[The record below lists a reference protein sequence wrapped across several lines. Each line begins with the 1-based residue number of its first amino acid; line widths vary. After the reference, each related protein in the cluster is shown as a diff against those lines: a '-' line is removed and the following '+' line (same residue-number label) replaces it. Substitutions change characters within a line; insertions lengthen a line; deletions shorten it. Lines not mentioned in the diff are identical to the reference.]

1 VAKAAYSVVGAMLVD
16 PFLNNIFQ
24 GEALKSGGLVH
35 FACLV
40 LERYFAALIVYNVH
54 EEGAWQEEEEE
65 EEREAGLSPAMTTP
79 LGFSTAGMA
88 SSPSSPSFFSVSFSL
103 SALLGFTA
111 SPSLSKFLLTVSLL
125 SQTRAMVG
133 SVTTTYNQSRRVEG
147 LASPIKLK

>member
-1 VAKAAYSVVGAMLVD
+1 MLVD

-40 LERYFAALIVYNVH
+40 LERYFAALVVYNVH

-79 LGFSTAGMA
+79 LGFSTAGM
-88 SSPSSPSFFSVSFSL
+88 SSPSFFSVSFSL

-147 LASPIKLK
+147 LASPI